1 MTDDNFTD
9 PEDPEPAAPEP
20 SQLMHCY
27 FDENNAITVITP
39 VGDDKLVFCGREDG
53 TVPVHEIK
61 TGKQVTELEVLSA
74 AIQQIEWNSATP
86 LLVIMDASSRC
97 RATRLPVK
105 LQGPVFT
112 PRGTHVILNTRT
124 TLAVS
129 QIFIG
134 PDGHADAVSR
144 ASSLGGIKEIIELTR
159 STVIFLTRSGWIC
172 SLNLKTSLKS
182 SRTQATFIL
191 LLSGAFTATCSRWWP
206 RTQ

>member
-1 MTDDNFTD
+1 
-9 PEDPEPAAPEP
+9 
-20 SQLMHCY
+20 MHRY
-27 FDENNAITVITP
+27 FDESNAITVITP

-61 TGKQVTELEVLSA
+61 TGKQVTELEVHSA
-74 AIQQIEWNSATP
+74 AIQQIEWNSATR

-112 PRGTHVILNTRT
+112 PRETHVILNTRT

-159 STVIFLTRSGWIC
+159 STVIILTRSGWIC

-182 SRTQATFIL
+182 SRTQATFIF
-191 LLSGAFTATCSRWWP
+191 LLSGAFTGTSCSRWWP